1 MLQVVP
7 HAYIVTPRSTEELVL
22 DVIFQVRMDVRK
34 CPGGKLQV
42 RVVGVV
48 GVVVALCWLV

>member
-42 RVVGVV
+42 RDASCGCFVLAGMFV
-48 GVVVALCWLV
+48 